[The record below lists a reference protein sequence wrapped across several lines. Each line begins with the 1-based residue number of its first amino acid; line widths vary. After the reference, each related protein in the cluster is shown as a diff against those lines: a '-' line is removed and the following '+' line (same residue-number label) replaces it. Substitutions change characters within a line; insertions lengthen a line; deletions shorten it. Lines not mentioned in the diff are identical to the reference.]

1 MANVTQYQYSSQRPK
16 TRLHSTQE
24 ETSRRTAKLLETA
37 KVTSSCRGK
46 WNWDIN
52 ISFVRIPKINGWK
65 HWSWKQ
71 RLFPKIF
78 VPVPQRSP
86 QITHAAK
93 PLPASDRPTF
103 LSSMLDLGSLS
114 NSPGRGS
121 RPKWVHA
128 ETMPTNIEFDAFLSI
143 DSRHGLLK
151 SALLK
156 RD

>member
-1 MANVTQYQYSSQRPK
+1 MAGSIDLESNDFSPNFRACLAAVPSDN
-16 TRLHSTQE
+16 TR
-24 ETSRRTAKLLETA
+24 R
-37 KVTSSCRGK
+37 
-46 WNWDIN
+46 
-52 ISFVRIPKINGWK
+52 
-65 HWSWKQ
+65 
-71 RLFPKIF
+71 
-78 VPVPQRSP
+78 
-86 QITHAAK
+86 K